1 MEISALQHAMYAGLG
16 HAVCIVDRPAAHLSE
31 HMHAGDWFNR
41 LDFSYQSNNF
51 GVGLPPA
58 AKNEATWPIKRPLLA
73 DHALKPS
80 ADHIQVCLVR
90 MRCLSGLESPKDVAR
105 ESCLGN
111 DTLFVIGNTEA
122 LVLSPTQTCSWLQ

>member
-1 MEISALQHAMYAGLG
+1 MEISALQHAMYAGPG
-16 HAVCIVDRPAAHLSE
+16 PAVCIVDRPAAHLSE

-80 ADHIQVCLVR
+80 ADHIQVCLVC
-90 MRCLSGLESPKDVAR
+90 MRCL
-105 ESCLGN
+105 
-111 DTLFVIGNTEA
+111 
-122 LVLSPTQTCSWLQ
+122 